1 MVGLEAKPMTQVN
14 QRLIEQALALSAE
27 EKIKLVEELL
37 ASLDPA
43 DQKEI
48 DAAWAEEAERRLADY
63 RAGRTT
69 AIDAEEVF
77 RELRGRRK

>member
-1 MVGLEAKPMTQVN
+1 MMPET
-14 QRLIEQALALSAE
+14 RRIFEQAMALPARERESLA
-27 EKIKLVEELL
+27 ELL
-37 ASLDPA
+37 LVSLDPA

-63 RAGRTT
+63 RAGRAK

-77 RELRGRRK
+77 RELRGRGK

>member
-1 MVGLEAKPMTQVN
+1 MVGLEVTVMTQAT
-14 QRLIEQALALSAE
+14 QRLLEQALALPAE
-27 EKIKLVEELL
+27 EKIKLAEELL

-63 RAGRTT
+63 RAGRAK

-77 RELRGRRK
+77 RELRGRGK